1 MDSLTFLAAPDAA
14 VCPNGTAQ
22 AAVGLVHRI
31 YRGARAVG
39 CRVELSCVAGVARD
53 DCAYPRAVLGD
64 YRRAGDARC
73 PARQTPA
80 SPRLDVAG
88 LGDGNRVGAAAG
100 AHHRAGVGLAHH
112 LCPDWRACR
121 RRDGS
126 ADENPAAAGKQKFRF
141 AREPAAAGETSAP
154 ARLIRAHHHDGNR
167 AFHRIQ
173 LH

>member
-1 MDSLTFLAAPDAA
+1 MDSLAFLSAADAA

-22 AAVGLVHRI
+22 TAADLVCRI

-39 CRVELSCVAGVARD
+39 CRVELSRVAGFARD

-73 PARQTPA
+73 PARQTAA
-80 SPRLDVAG
+80 SLGLDVSG
-88 LGDGNRVGAAAG
+88 LGDGNRVGAAVG
-100 AHHRAGVGLAHH
+100 AHHWASVGLARYF
-112 LCPDWRACR
+112 CPDWHPCHW
-121 RRDGS
+121 RDAV
-126 ADENPAAAGKQKFRF
+126 ADENTAALGKQKFRL